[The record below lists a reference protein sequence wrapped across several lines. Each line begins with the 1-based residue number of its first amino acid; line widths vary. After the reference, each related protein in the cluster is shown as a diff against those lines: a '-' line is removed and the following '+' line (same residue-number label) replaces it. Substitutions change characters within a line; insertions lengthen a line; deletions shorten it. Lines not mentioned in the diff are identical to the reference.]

1 MSEFLILLLF
11 YAIAGTAIAFYARKY
26 GVSEHVDYFIA
37 GRSVGGVVSA
47 LTYAATTYSA
57 FMMVG
62 LVGLAY
68 ASGVGAAGFELLY
81 LVGTLFLLSYY
92 SPKIWRLSKEHN
104 VVSPAELLSVKYGRE
119 TAVLASVISLIALIP
134 YTSSQV
140 IGVSLL
146 LEKSGAMQYEIAIAV
161 TAILIAFWALIGGLR
176 GVAWTDALQGLIM
189 LSAAVIAVI
198 WVYFWGF
205 GATSDFASQAS
216 SLGELL
222 YVPNKIWTPLRFA
235 ALSVPWF
242 FFALTNPQVLQ
253 RLFIPRDSRALRR
266 MVILFGTFGLI
277 YTILVTFLGLEL
289 RVLTAIDK
297 FPAISYR
304 DDVTPTLLT
313 IMPSWLSLLVAF
325 SIIAAAITTANSI
338 ILSLSSMISRDVVRE
353 SGLKAGQMA
362 VVILTILVA
371 LFAMSKPGYIV
382 ELSVLSSTILLSQ
395 LPLILGLFHWRG
407 GKFTGI
413 ATLMAGFTTSVTL
426 SAFRLSPAGIPA
438 SIWTFVI
445 VFAVFFAVSQ
455 LER

>member
-11 YAIAGTAIAFYARKY
+11 YAIAGSAIAFYARKY
-26 GVSEHVDYFIA
+26 GVSEHADYFIA
-37 GRSVGGVVSA
+37 GRSIGGVISA

-104 VVSPAELLSVKYGRE
+104 VVSPAELLSVKYGRV
-119 TAVLASVISLIALIP
+119 TAVLASTISLIALIP

-146 LEKSGAMQYEIAIAV
+146 LEKSGAMQYEAAIAV

-189 LSAAVIAVI
+189 LTAAVIVVI

-205 GATSDFASQAS
+205 GAGLEFTSQVS

-253 RLFIPRDSRALRR
+253 RLFIPKDPGAIRR

-289 RVLTAIDK
+289 RVLTELER
-297 FPAISYR
+297 FPSISYR

-338 ILSLSSMISRDVVRE
+338 ILSLSSMVSRDIVRE
-353 SGLKAGQMA
+353 RGLRVGQVA
-362 VVILTILVA
+362 VIVLTILVA
-371 LFAMSKPGYIV
+371 LFAMSRPGYIV

-395 LPLILGLFHWRG
+395 LPLILGLFHGRG
-407 GKFTGI
+407 GKLTGA
-413 ATLMAGFTTSVTL
+413 ATLIAGFTTSVTL
-426 SAFRLSPAGIPA
+426 SALKLSPAGIPA
-438 SIWTFVI
+438 SIWTFII

-455 LER
+455 MER